1 MPNVKRFLDVLTS
14 PGNVVLDGNRACVSF
29 LSEQGSTFVRTEQE
43 NGKGRIEVW
52 HLPDTPTDSGPR
64 IQLLPSG
71 HLVFYGTHG
80 RRILNTDPEGTTL
93 HECEWHN
100 TEDGAIKM
108 IGARLQLD
116 CQQWVGIRP
125 EATEQ
130 VSTLELPPY
139 LQRQQLTAE
148 AFRQAAAQAW
158 GCPLDDLRYFY
169 PDENFTQDEAGNI
182 RVRLKKDGLYLLED
196 GTFDQ
201 TQFVS
206 YMGAIPWA
214 RIDLLNVVE
223 LYQST
228 LSGTGGAVF
237 DLIWGLCDDQ
247 RLGEGS
253 IPLRYR
259 GLPTFPSDPAY
270 GLFCAFFR
278 PETTH
283 GEDPYQLFMDT
294 QRAYEIAWWPSP
306 DPPWRYFDKA
316 RQLCITIQRGVPQ
329 KVTMIDD
336 PVAVPY
342 VRLGM
347 KGFASC
353 GRTLDV
359 VDGTLQLRDGQHTTE
374 IPLNPAWGLTKE
386 RAPSDRFPTYPFE
399 WRALFREDLPR
410 VDPVRAWR
418 TVLLFP
424 EDESE
429 VGEESTQLFVL
440 EQMYD
445 YLNKLSGLRSR
456 LERIHWVLIHNFD
469 PICAGLTDPDNQRR
483 RYTILYRHQ
492 GWAQK
497 NAQIIWDRTAREGHL
512 GVVPHVEFVPEQD
525 MEAITYQGT
534 YDLIYRWIPFKY
546 YDDPGACEAVV
557 KKVAHATSAGGLAC
571 VVGPPDLGNWFPKYG
586 LNPLGHGGV
595 DDLVRLPAVIEHFR
609 IHPNT
614 RVNPRLTV
622 VMGEKCV

>member
-1 MPNVKRFLDVLTS
+1 MSQIKRFLDVLVTTGTVCFDQNS
-14 PGNVVLDGNRACVSF
+14 SHVQAL
-29 LSEQGSTFVRTEQE
+29 TEQASKFITAE
-43 NGKGRIEVW
+43 LSGESGCSTVW
-52 HLPDTPTDSGPR
+52 HLPLDSPFRGPR

-93 HECEWHN
+93 HECEWHG
-100 TEDGAIKM
+100 TEDGGIQM
-108 IGARLQLD
+108 THARLQLD

-130 VSTLELPPY
+130 VTTLELPPS
-139 LQRQQLTAE
+139 LRGQQLTAE
-148 AFRQAAAQAW
+148 TFRQAAAQAW
-158 GCPLDDLRYFY
+158 GCPLDDLRYFF
-169 PDENFTQDEAGNI
+169 PDENFTQDEANDI
-182 RVRLKKDGLYLLED
+182 KVRLKKDGVYLLQD

-228 LSGTGGAVF
+228 LPGTGGAVF

-247 RLGEGS
+247 RLAEGS

-259 GLPTFPSDPAY
+259 GLPTFPSEQAY

-278 PETTH
+278 PETAH
-283 GEDPYQLFMDT
+283 GEDPYKLFMDT
-294 QRAYEIAWWPSP
+294 QRAYEIAWWPRP

-316 RQLCITIQRGVPQ
+316 RQLCLTIQGGVPQ
-329 KVTMIDD
+329 KVTVMDD

-353 GRTLDV
+353 GRTVDV
-359 VDGTLQLRDGQHTTE
+359 IDNTLQLRDGQHTTE
-374 IPLNPAWGLTKE
+374 ISLNSVWGLTKE
-386 RAPSDRFPTYPFE
+386 QSSSNQLPTYPFE
-399 WRALFREDLPR
+399 WRALFRGDPPTI
-410 VDPVRAWR
+410 DPVRAWR

-424 EDESE
+424 EDASE

-440 EQMYD
+440 EQIYD
-445 YLNKLSGLRSR
+445 YLNQLSDLRSR
-456 LERIHWVLIHNFD
+456 LERTYWVLIHNFD

-497 NAQIIWDRTAREGHL
+497 NAQIIWDRTAREVHL
-512 GVVPHVEFVPEQD
+512 GAVPHVEFVPEQA
-525 MEAITYQGT
+525 MEDITYQGN
-534 YDLIYRWIPFKY
+534 YDLIYRWIPFNQ
-546 YDDPGACEAVV
+546 YDDPPACEAVV
-557 KKVAHATSAGGLAC
+557 KRVAHATSAGGFAC
-571 VVGPPDLGNWFPKYG
+571 VVGPPDLVDWFPKYG

-595 DDLVRLPAVIEHFR
+595 DALVRLPAVIEHFR
-609 IHPNT
+609 IHPKT
-614 RVNPRLTV
+614 HVNPQLTV
-622 VMGEKCV
+622 VMGEKGA